1 MFPVVLNDGQ
11 SKMPDADVY
20 YVIAKEGVFL
30 KKRLGI
36 MESLAP
42 VTEISILESIKATAT
57 MHIEKIP
64 GPQCAKVI
72 EFFKAVYKEYYGEA
86 IVLLFYDE
94 TNKKYLIIPPHQ
106 KVSGGSCDYNRGI
119 TVEGYTMIGTIHS
132 HAPMSAF
139 HSSTD
144 DKDEETFDGLHI
156 TFGNMRD
163 ADISISAS
171 IVANGYRMMVDPCDY
186 IDKLKLTKDV
196 DEDAKGATTT
206 VYEWKA
212 GKLQK
217 NEKKTSRYGYSYR
230 RYDKRYVVEVTDH
243 QRHFN
248 QKWMKVVEKGTYT
261 YRGGRTAGFLAG
273 GYGGYGYGGWGHE
286 YDPTA
291 WRQSGFKYP
300 GTGGNAKPPGSI
312 VVHGKPDPRNVGP
325 YKTQGVV
332 FPEHDQDDDINP
344 CHNCVNRDFK
354 LDWALEQFTE
364 EAEDEPDEKD
374 VIDNFASR
382 DDYDKMFM
390 DGNIACHNC
399 FETYHSPSYEAC
411 PTCGAPNI
419 DSVQVQSSDPLYGKD
434 FHCPTCGNDST
445 YDGADECPFCKTE
458 LDFTDLR
465 KEAAAVNDAFTK
477 MTRKSDE
484 ETEVSGVG
492 NLEPN
497 LWYMCHKCTTVF
509 QAEDDEA
516 DCPVCHESMID
527 GYNCTPYNVEDEK
540 TSIAA
545 KDSGKLITDS
555 KSDIL
560 QQAAEA
566 DKQLE
571 RIPDPEKS
579 ETPLST
585 HVQKTSRMSIKEM
598 FKKTFGKEK

>member
-1 MFPVVLNDGQ
+1 MPND
-11 SKMPDADVY
+11 DVY
-20 YVIAKEGVFL
+20 YVIAKEGVYL

-42 VTEISILESIKATAT
+42 VKEISILKSIEATAK
-57 MHIEKIP
+57 MHIEKIT

-119 TVEGYTMIGTIHS
+119 TVDGYTMIGTIHS
-132 HAPMSAF
+132 HASMSAF
-139 HSSTD
+139 HSGTD

-163 ADISISAS
+163 EDISISAS

-186 IDKLKLTKDV
+186 IDKLKLTQDI

-206 VYEWKA
+206 VYEWKG

-217 NEKKTSRYGYSYR
+217 NEKKTGRYAYSYR

-243 QRHFN
+243 QKRFN
-248 QKWMKVVEKGTYT
+248 QKWMSVVEKGTYVHRG
-261 YRGGRTAGFLAG
+261 YAGGRAAGYLPGMYG
-273 GYGGYGYGGWGHE
+273 GYGGYGGWGHE
-286 YDPTA
+286 YDPSA
-291 WRQSGFKYP
+291 WNQMNRGRK
-300 GTGGNAKPPGSI
+300 TPPGSI

-325 YKTQGVV
+325 CKTQGVV
-332 FPEHDQDDDINP
+332 FPEHDQDEDEGINP
-344 CHNCVNRDFK
+344 CQNCVNRDHK

-399 FETYHSPSYEAC
+399 FETYHGPSYEVC
-411 PTCGAPNI
+411 PTCSAPNI
-419 DSVQVQSSDPLYGKD
+419 ELQAKSSDPLYGRE
-434 FHCPTCGNDST
+434 FHCPTCGNDAT
-445 YDGADECPFCKTE
+445 YEGVDECPFCKTE
-458 LDFTDLR
+458 LDFADLR
-465 KEAAAVNDAFTK
+465 KEAEAVVAVVSEIK
-477 MTRKSDE
+477 GKSDE
-484 ETEVSGVG
+484 EIEVSGPG
-492 NLEPN
+492 NLEAG

-509 QAEDDEA
+509 HAEAAEA
-516 DCPVCHESMID
+516 DCPVCREIMID

-540 TSIAA
+540 TSIAS
-545 KDSGKLITDS
+545 KDSGKLAEDS

-560 QQAAEA
+560 QIAAEA
-566 DKQLE
+566 DKNLE
-571 RIPDPEKS
+571 RIPDPEKL

-585 HVQKTSRMSIKEM
+585 RVQKTSRMSIKEM